1 MDHITLS
8 NLTAQNRPNKPDTTC
23 GKAHLDEIRNET
35 LYRRWRI
42 PLEMVASN
50 KANRARWTDYGSAN
64 RSAHLEKPRRLGEHA
79 LKIQA
84 GPGCPQPSFSSW
96 SALNDRSAGLRMSVG
111 RYLYSLSSGPTQRTE
126 PFEWNQDPEQD
137 TPLDPCRMFRCSLT
151 PQTLPLSPG
160 QSPLCPI
167 TSWSTYVNYDD
178 LDIAQWLG
186 ATKGR
191 TYALRH
197 FCMMN
202 SPPLYVRPCLR
213 DLALLAFWMSQLWQ
227 ENWRKNNNAAAA
239 ANPHAL
245 HFSPL
250 SL

>member
-186 ATKGR
+186 
-191 TYALRH
+191 
-197 FCMMN
+197 
-202 SPPLYVRPCLR
+202 VRRPTIK
-213 DLALLAFWMSQLWQ
+213 WWVSQLLSCAGVPAHVCGSH
-227 ENWRKNNNAAAA
+227 NLRIT
-239 ANPHAL
+239 
-245 HFSPL
+245 PL
-250 SL
+250 SPRGCVGLLQKAQQPENDSRSHAWKEPPRG